1 MKLNDTYFY
10 CYSCGAHGDV
20 VDFTAK
26 LFGIQL
32 WEAARKLLADFGIPM
47 DMTPTLRQY
56 PLTKAQS
63 FQERERLCSSVL
75 SRYHQHLL
83 HQENLFC
90 PKAPGQPWDDRFCAA
105 LREKD
110 MVQYQLDVLLLGT
123 HAEREQLIRE
133 LIESG
138 SMETMR
144 DHVNQYEQEQ
154 TND

>member
-1 MKLNDTYFY
+1 M
-10 CYSCGAHGDV
+10 

-26 LFGIQL
+26 LFGIQPL
-32 WEAARKLLADFGIPM
+32 AAARKLLDDFGTAVPQQEQIS
-47 DMTPTLRQY
+47 
-56 PLTKAQS
+56 KAQS
-63 FQERERLCSSVL
+63 FRQMERLCFSIL
-75 SRYHQHLL
+75 PRYYRHLL
-83 HQENLFC
+83 RC
-90 PKAPGQPWDDRFCAA
+90 KKRYRPKEPRQLWDDRFCAA

-110 MVQYQLDVLLLGT
+110 RVQYQLDVLLLGT